1 MHWAAAV
8 ISCLMTC
15 TSPANTQ
22 ARPGLRV
29 VVVQGQNAINNIGSG
44 SFLPLE
50 VQVRDENDKPVP
62 EASVTF
68 ELPERGASGTFLG
81 AYKRLNLTTDEQGNA
96 GATNFQPNLVEG
108 RFQIHVTA
116 ALGDRT
122 GSVDIN
128 QTNTLRNKDL
138 NLDDKGNGGIVAKLK
153 SIKLSRRT
161 KIIAAAAVAG
171 IVVLAVTTGGGSS
184 STAATSSTATS
195 IIPGTVAVGAPR

>member
-15 TSPANTQ
+15 AGPANTQ
-22 ARPGLRV
+22 TRPALRV

-50 VQVRDENDKPVP
+50 VQVRDENDKPVSG
-62 EASVTF
+62 ASVTF
-68 ELPERGASGTFLG
+68 ELPERGAGGTFLG

-108 RFQIHVTA
+108 RFQIHVIA
-116 ALGDRT
+116 SSGDRT

-128 QTNTLRNKDL
+128 QTNTLQNKDL
-138 NLDDKGNGGIVAKLK
+138 RAENTGSVGIVARLK

-171 IVVLAVTTGGGSS
+171 IVVLAVTTGGSS